1 MFSVPDLNLG
11 SIDAINYTGRR
22 EKDFFA
28 RVFFRKLLLD
38 ALLGERK
45 YFLIGEKGT
54 GKTAYAVLLNNSEYM
69 NTKASVR
76 ALTSTDYMKFI
87 QLKKSGYLTV
97 SHYVDAWKVILL
109 LLTAHHLVEKE
120 GGKVLQFTKFANL
133 NTVIDT
139 YYKSAFAPEVVNA
152 LEFVENSELAA
163 SLIAHHVKLGAKVEE
178 KKTEHSANI
187 QTNLLFIE
195 RQMKDS
201 IASLKLS
208 SDNIIF
214 IDGIDIRPPGIDFE
228 TYIEC
233 IRGLAQA
240 SWSLNTDF
248 FSNIRDSKGRIKIVL
263 LLRPDILDSLGFQ
276 NLNARVRDNGIVLDW
291 RTTYRDYRSSRI
303 FQLIGGV
310 LGKQQEVMEHD
321 FGKSWDHYFPYE
333 VQNLWIPDATDN
345 AFIGFLRYSLYRPRD
360 ILQYLLIM
368 QDYVKVHEFGK
379 TAFTLRSFK
388 ACQSAYSDYLLG
400 EVRDQLSF
408 YYTGV
413 DFDELIGFFQFLNG
427 ANTFNWAKF
436 KGAYAEY
443 LKNLAH
449 KDITLSELT
458 SGPERFLQLLYSLNV
473 LGFDERP
480 DDSNF
485 VFVHWCFRDRSPVAL
500 SPKIPAGL
508 DYGNERPAYFVHP
521 GLARSLRVGG
531 QGAPSTRSRSR
542 RGQRESFRVE

>member
-28 RVFFRKLLLD
+28 RVFFRDSFLD

-368 QDYVKVHEFGK
+368 QDYVKVHRVWK
-379 TAFTLRSFK
+379 N
-388 ACQSAYSDYLLG
+388 C
-400 EVRDQLSF
+400 V
-408 YYTGV
+408 
-413 DFDELIGFFQFLNG
+413 
-427 ANTFNWAKF
+427 
-436 KGAYAEY
+436 YAEE
-443 LKNLAH
+443 LQS
-449 KDITLSELT
+449 LSI
-458 SGPERFLQLLYSLNV
+458 SLL
-473 LGFDERP
+473 
-480 DDSNF
+480 
-485 VFVHWCFRDRSPVAL
+485 
-500 SPKIPAGL
+500 
-508 DYGNERPAYFVHP
+508 
-521 GLARSLRVGG
+521 
-531 QGAPSTRSRSR
+531 
-542 RGQRESFRVE
+542 